1 MYLLAKKDAKP
12 KLIRCILLL
21 QEFVLDVRNKKSIEN
36 VIADHLSRLENLELN
51 ALVEGCI
58 REEFTYEY
66 LYSIKL
72 NSTSWY
78 VDFANFLASNILFP
92 DLSYQQKKKLF
103 FDVKHYLWEEPFL
116 YKSLCRQND

>member
-78 VDFANFLASNILFP
+78 VDFGNFLASNILFP

-103 FDVKHYLWEEPFL
+103 FDVKHYLWE
-116 YKSLCRQND
+116 